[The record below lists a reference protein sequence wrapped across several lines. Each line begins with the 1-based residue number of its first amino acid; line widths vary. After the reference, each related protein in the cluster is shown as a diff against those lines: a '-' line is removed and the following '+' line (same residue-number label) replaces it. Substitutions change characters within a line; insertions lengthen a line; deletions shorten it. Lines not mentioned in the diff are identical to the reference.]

1 MTSKDLRAD
10 HVVRCTLSYQT
21 ALVPPKESSY
31 LAKIENWARL
41 SINTEVEKATNTNQ
55 TLPPPPPRPPGP
67 HQRSPRPM
75 GYPYTYPPP
84 QRTPLDEPPS
94 I

>member
-55 TLPPPPPRPPGP
+55 PYPPPGPRPPEVS
-67 HQRSPRPM
+67 RSPEYQAH
-75 GYPYTYPPP
+75 G
-84 QRTPLDEPPS
+84 LDRCRAGEM